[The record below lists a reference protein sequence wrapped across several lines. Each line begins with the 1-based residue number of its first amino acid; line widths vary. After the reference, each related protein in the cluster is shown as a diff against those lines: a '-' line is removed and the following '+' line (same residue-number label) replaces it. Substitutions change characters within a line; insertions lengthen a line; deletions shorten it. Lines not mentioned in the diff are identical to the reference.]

1 MAHWLLPPVEGV
13 GGTPEKEGTP
23 LRVREGLRE
32 EEGHWV
38 AVRVM
43 DTEEEVDRVP
53 VEHRDSDGVAL
64 GLGVRV
70 GRSGVGLLD
79 TVETKDTTA
88 EGLEDVH
95 PVALRE

>member
-1 MAHWLLPPVEGV
+1 M
-13 GGTPEKEGTP
+13 GGTPEKEGQP
-23 LRVREGLRE
+23 PRVREGLRVE
-32 EEGHWV
+32 VGHRV

-53 VEHRDSDGVAL
+53 EEHRDTDGEVL

-70 GRSGVGLLD
+70 GRFGVGLLD
-79 TVETKDTTA
+79 TVETMDTRA

>member
-1 MAHWLLPPVEGV
+1 MALWLPPPVEGV
-13 GGTPEKEGTP
+13 GGTPEKEGQT
-23 LRVREGLRE
+23 LRDREGLRE
-32 EEGHWV
+32 GVGHWV

-53 VEHRDSDGVAL
+53 EEHRDTDGEVL

-70 GRSGVGLLD
+70 GWSGVGLLD
-79 TVETKDTTA
+79 TVDTMDTRA
-88 EGLEDVH
+88 EGLEDLH